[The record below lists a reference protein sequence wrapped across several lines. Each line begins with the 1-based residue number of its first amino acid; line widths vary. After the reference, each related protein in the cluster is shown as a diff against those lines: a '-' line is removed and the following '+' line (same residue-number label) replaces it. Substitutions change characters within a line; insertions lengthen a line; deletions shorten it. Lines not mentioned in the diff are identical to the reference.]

1 MKLRNGWYNMNKR
14 ELNQLSKELHRRYI
28 ERQADAFIERY
39 GICEYTITGDL
50 LIYYRNGYESIYDKK
65 PTTYKF
71 VVNLATG
78 ESFKGI
84 PLKRINKKGCY
95 N

>member
-1 MKLRNGWYNMNKR
+1 MTKK
-14 ELNQLSKELHRRYI
+14 EFNQLSKELHRRYI
-28 ERQADAFIERY
+28 ERQADVFVERY
-39 GICEYTITGDL
+39 GIVEYTVKGDL
-50 LIYYRNGYESIYDKK
+50 LIYYRNSRNSIYDKK

-78 ESFKGI
+78 ETFKGVA
-84 PLKRINKKGCY
+84 LKRLNKKGYY